1 MHLVCSCQKALISH
15 NNFFSELLMII
26 FYQIKECP
34 DDFFY
39 DNLAKDNFL
48 ASTLSLLFANIQGFY
63 FVWFNNLINKI

>member
-1 MHLVCSCQKALISH
+1 MV
-15 NNFFSELLMII
+15 I

-48 ASTLSLLFANIQGFY
+48 ASTLSLFFANIQGFFKLFKNY
-63 FVWFNNLINKI
+63 